1 MWYID
6 AQLPRGVVELCEA
19 RARGRADGAHA
30 CMVGWSVR
38 RVIPGT
44 TTNLLVFRVFL
55 ECENK
60 RVENLNFFAR
70 AGRARCVVISE

>member
-44 TTNLLVFRVFL
+44 TTNLL

>member
-44 TTNLLVFRVFL
+44 TTNLLL
-55 ECENK
+55 ECDNKK

-70 AGRARCVVISE
+70 PRALCCHK